1 MSIFKSLMLRL
12 RRAGAA
18 CSVRSRAS
26 IAVLAL
32 VLGAGIGAAGAA
44 YAAIPDPS
52 GEVHG
57 CVSKLTGTLRVIDP
71 STGAQCNSLLE
82 TPLGFSQQGPQGAT
96 GPQGPAGDTGATGAT
111 GPQGPAGGVSGY
123 QIVTFVGPSTDL
135 EDAEAATCP
144 AGKQAISGGGYVV
157 SDSGVSGIADDVAIR
172 ASLPL
177 SLHSTDDSWDVR
189 VFETV
194 TDNELA
200 KWHLVVFAVCATVS
214 S

>member
-96 GPQGPAGDTGATGAT
+96 GPQGPAD
-111 GPQGPAGGVSGY
+111 GVSGY